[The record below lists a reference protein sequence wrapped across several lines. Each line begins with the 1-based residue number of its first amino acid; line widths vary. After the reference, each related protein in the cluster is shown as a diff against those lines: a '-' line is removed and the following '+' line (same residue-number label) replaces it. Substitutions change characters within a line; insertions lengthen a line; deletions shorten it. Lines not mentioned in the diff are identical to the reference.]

1 MEQWKASL
9 QDGQAHHA
17 GIEEHLGDVVH
28 LRESGSD
35 LAKYWIM
42 HKNTMKESVE
52 LGSNLNG
59 MLPK

>member
-28 LRESGSD
+28 LREFGSD

-42 HKNTMKESVE
+42 HKNGT
-52 LGSNLNG
+52 LGTL
-59 MLPK
+59 MHTVHCA